1 MRNSQKEMDWRDSF
15 LVPVCPVC
23 LPIFSDLQS
32 GGVVRPMA
40 LEKLSDVVLVVSN
53 QSRNHRE
60 YRKIVSCFE
69 LHQSLLFPLVFLS
82 SGRRPRGGGG
92 RRKEEKPEK
101 SECSSCCGKAGCKQ
115 SKNFLKK
122 VVDGIRRCGIL
133 ANA

>member
-1 MRNSQKEMDWRDSF
+1 MWSSQKEMDWRDSF
-15 LVPVCPVC
+15 LVPVFLVC
-23 LPIFSDLQS
+23 LPIFSNLQS
-32 GGVVRPMA
+32 GGVVRPMV
-40 LEKLSDVVLVVSN
+40 LEKLSKVVLVVSN

-60 YRKIVSCFE
+60 YRKIVSCFD
-69 LHQSLLFPLVFLS
+69 LHRSLWLPLVVLS
-82 SGRRPRGGGG
+82 SGRCPRGGGG

-101 SECSSCCGKAGCKQ
+101 SEFSSCCGKAGCKQ